1 MVGIAPMAGWHER
14 RATVDPFTETEKKG
28 SDSRGTVTQHSGLKP
43 ILVHGRLQDHD
54 EHWFCTL

>member
-28 SDSRGTVTQHSGLKP
+28 SVLGEQ
-43 ILVHGRLQDHD
+43 
-54 EHWFCTL
+54 